1 MASRTATLRSLLS
14 ATGMLRLARCRFAQI
29 PDPRRSASVRFSL
42 GDTLMAALAM
52 FQFKSP
58 SLLHFD
64 QLIHGDERT
73 TVTGN
78 LKRLFRLGAPPP
90 SDTQMRT
97 ILDRVSPDAL
107 RGAFRAVHSAIQ
119 RGRMLEDFKV
129 LGDRVL
135 VSIDGTALFGS
146 TTVHCKHCGVV
157 KHSNGATRYYHQLLA
172 AVVCSPAHKTVLP
185 IDFEPI
191 IKSDGDAKDCCEANA
206 AARLIPSLHRQ
217 YPKLSKR
224 FIVNEDALSAN
235 GPHVKL
241 LAEHGMDFIIVA
253 KPGAM
258 TSLFRDFD
266 ARQAAPGSDVVEF
279 EQTDDTGTIRGVR
292 FANALSI
299 NDSHPDTVVNLLE
312 FWEVTHPG
320 SEKEKTTNWSW
331 ITSLE
336 ITSDNALEIAACG
349 RARWHI
355 ENQTFNTLK
364 NQGYH
369 FEHNYGHGKRY
380 LSSTLAGLMLLSF
393 LIDQVQEHACPLFR
407 AARKRKRIKTSL
419 WAAMLT
425 YLHEVEIPDW
435 ATLWSTIG
443 GLGPK
448 LTIRLAPD
456 TG

>member
-1 MASRTATLRSLLS
+1 MASSTATLRSLLS
-14 ATGMLRLARCRFAQI
+14 APGMLRLARCRFARV
-29 PDPRRSASVRFSL
+29 PDPRRAASVRFSL
-42 GDTLMAALAM
+42 SDTLMAALAM

-64 QLIHGDERT
+64 QLTHGEERDT
-73 TVTGN
+73 LTGN
-78 LKRLFRLGAPPP
+78 LARLFRLGAPPP

-97 ILDRVSPDAL
+97 ILDRVSPESL
-107 RGAFRAVHSAIQ
+107 RGAFRAVHSAVQ

-146 TTVHCKHCGVV
+146 TTVRCEHCGVA
-157 KHSNGATRYYHQLLA
+157 KRSGGATHYYHQLLA
-172 AVVCSPAHKTVLP
+172 AVVCSPTHKTVLP

-217 YPKLSKR
+217 YPKLSRR
-224 FIVNEDALSAN
+224 FVVNEDALSAN

-241 LAEHGMDFIIVA
+241 LTEHGMDFIIVA
-253 KPGAM
+253 KPAAM

-266 ARQAAPGSDVVEF
+266 ARQAAPDSDVVEF
-279 EQTDDTGTIRGVR
+279 EQVNERGVIRGVR

-299 NDSHPDTVVNLLE
+299 NDSHPDTAVNLLE
-312 FWEVTHPG
+312 FWEVTRPG
-320 SEKEKTTNWSW
+320 TEKEKTTNWSW
-331 ITSLE
+331 ITSIE
-336 ITSDNALEIAACG
+336 ITPDNALEIAACG
-349 RARWHI
+349 RAHWTI

-369 FEHNYGHGKRY
+369 LEHNYGHGTRY

-393 LIDQVQEHACPLFR
+393 LIDQVQEHACPLFK
-407 AARKRKRIKTSL
+407 AARKRKLRKTSL

-448 LTIRLAPD
+448 LTIQLVPD
-456 TG
+456 SG